1 MKITKR
7 QLRRII
13 KESMR
18 GPGAEMSAAEIESRG
33 AQSFEAVEDLL
44 EVLATQFG
52 VREDDAPTYLRQI
65 ADRLEGK

>member
-1 MKITKR
+1 
-7 QLRRII
+7 
-13 KESMR
+13 MR

-52 VREDDAPTYLRQI
+52 VREDTQVRELHARRCGPPHRRALPLPRLRI
-65 ADRLEGK
+65 R